1 MDCLRTPLTRV
12 PCSIVTELF
21 NTLDGKV
28 ITVFGFA
35 FKADTSDTRESPAID
50 ICKTLVAEG
59 ARVHVHPPLTLPLFA
74 ANCFCCRSLTP
85 RCRGSKSV
93 RIWVTRS
100 SGSLCLMSRTGAI
113 VHAILLPFFAVSPCA
128 APQRLR

>member
-1 MDCLRTPLTRV
+1 MGIIRMNDAQKLRFSRRRAS
-12 PCSIVTELF
+12 PCSARPRLFETLYADAGLRSIVTELF

-59 ARVHVHPPLTLPLFA
+59 ARVHVTPPPPRRTLPWA
-74 ANCFCCRSLTP
+74 CSASP
-85 RCRGSKSV
+85 RTSTD
-93 RIWVTRS
+93 I
-100 SGSLCLMSRTGAI
+100 
-113 VHAILLPFFAVSPCA
+113 
-128 APQRLR
+128 